1 MRSLDFNN
9 LKKYKDALDDGF
21 SWSNIDLCSPST
33 GLSLQKNSKG
43 NYVLGIINF
52 KLGKSEIII
61 SEKDFK
67 IFSEKVKLV
76 FSKDIDKNFHFEH
89 CSK

>member
-1 MRSLDFNN
+1 MKFLDFNN

-21 SWSNIDLCSPST
+21 SWSNIDLYSPST
-33 GLSLQKNSKG
+33 GLSLQKNSNG
-43 NYVLGIINF
+43 NYVLAAINF
-52 KLGKSEIII
+52 KLKKSETII

-67 IFSEKVKLV
+67 IFSEKVKLA
-76 FSKDIDKNFHFEH
+76 FSKDINKKLHFEQ